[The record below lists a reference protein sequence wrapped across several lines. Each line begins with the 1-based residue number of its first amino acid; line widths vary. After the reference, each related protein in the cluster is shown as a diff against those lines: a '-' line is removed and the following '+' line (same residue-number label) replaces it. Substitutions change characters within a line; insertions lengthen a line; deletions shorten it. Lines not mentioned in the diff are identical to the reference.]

1 MLRGF
6 GRRTMISM
14 RRGSKRAASNSAK
27 VNRSLE
33 KAPQRTGGLVARIR
47 ERREEIRQRAGVL
60 SDSAILIRE
69 DRDR

>member
-1 MLRGF
+1 MV
-6 GRRTMISM
+6 SM
-14 RRGSKRAASNSAK
+14 RRGSKRAASNPAK
-27 VNRSLE
+27 GSRSLA
-33 KAPQRTGGLVARIR
+33 KPSKVTRDQVARIR